1 MRLLVVGS
9 GGREHALVEALS
21 RSPQAEEIFAA
32 PGNPGM
38 ASVAELVDIP
48 VDDLISLR
56 NFARTVDIDLTIV
69 GPEAPLVGGIAEA
82 FWEAGLKIFGP
93 SRGAARIEGSKIFAK
108 KIMQHAGVPTARSEA
123 FDREAAA
130 LDYLR
135 SLPPGDGYP
144 VVVKVDGLAAGKGV
158 MIADSYEEAEDAVR
172 DVFDGAFGAA
182 GERLILEE
190 YLRGKEASVLALT
203 DGRNILPFVPA
214 QDYKRLEDGGEG
226 PNTGGMGAY
235 SPTMWMDSATYMTIL
250 EEIINPTVHQLALI
264 GAPYTGLLYAG
275 VMITDEGPK
284 ALEFNCR
291 FGSLVRDHDA
301 GVQEARVGRADEG
314 ELVYGRVYDL
324 LQDRHVG
331 RGVHPH
337 RRGVRPHTARVR
349 SLAAVFEALVV
360 LGRHVRQYVAS
371 VGESEN
377 GGLLAPQVL
386 LEYQTLPRRPKRP
399 IEHVAHGILGL
410 LIGVCDHNALA
421 RRQAVHLDDDGVA
434 VPRGKR
440 AEVGERRCF
449 PVEGLRAGGWD
460 AGVLHDLFG
469 KDLRT
474 LDARR
479 ATRGTKDLQTS
490 LPESLS
496 DPADERRLRTH
507 NGEVYVD
514 RSGEVT
520 Q

>member
-21 RSPQAEEIFAA
+21 RSQQAEEIFAA

-130 LDYLR
+130 LAYLR

-291 FGSLVRDHDA
+291 FGDPETQALLPRI
-301 GVQEARVGRADEG
+301 ET
-314 ELVYGRVYDL
+314 DL
-324 LQDRHVG
+324 LELMVACVEEDLGG
-331 RGVHPH
+331 REISWSPEK
-337 RRGVRPHTARVR
+337 
-349 SLAAVFEALVV
+349 AVCVV
-360 LGRHVRQYVAS
+360 LAS
-371 VGESEN
+371 EGYPESPTTGDEIS
-377 GGLLAPQVL
+377 GL
-386 LEYQTLPRRPKRP
+386 E
-399 IEHVAHGILGL
+399 
-410 LIGVCDHNALA
+410 
-421 RRQAVHLDDDGVA
+421 
-434 VPRGKR
+434 
-440 AEVGERRCF
+440 
-449 PVEGLRAGGWD
+449 
-460 AGVLHDLFG
+460 DLFG
-469 KDLRT
+469 LPGVR
-474 LDARR
+474 LYHA
-479 ATRGTKDLQTS
+479 ATRLEESRLYTAGGRVLNVVGTGDSIIEARARAYAAVELIDFPGKQYRTDIALEALELEDL
-490 LPESLS
+490 
-496 DPADERRLRTH
+496 
-507 NGEVYVD
+507 
-514 RSGEVT
+514 
-520 Q
+520 

>member
-21 RSPQAEEIFAA
+21 RSQQAEEIFAA

-108 KIMQHAGVPTARSEA
+108 KIMQHAGVPTARAEA

-130 LDYLR
+130 LAYLR

-291 FGSLVRDHDA
+291 FGDPETQALLPRI
-301 GVQEARVGRADEG
+301 ET
-314 ELVYGRVYDL
+314 DL
-324 LQDRHVG
+324 LELMVACVEEDLGG
-331 RGVHPH
+331 REISWSPEK
-337 RRGVRPHTARVR
+337 
-349 SLAAVFEALVV
+349 AVCVV
-360 LGRHVRQYVAS
+360 LAS
-371 VGESEN
+371 EGYPESPTTGDEIS
-377 GGLLAPQVL
+377 GL
-386 LEYQTLPRRPKRP
+386 E
-399 IEHVAHGILGL
+399 
-410 LIGVCDHNALA
+410 
-421 RRQAVHLDDDGVA
+421 
-434 VPRGKR
+434 
-440 AEVGERRCF
+440 
-449 PVEGLRAGGWD
+449 
-460 AGVLHDLFG
+460 DLFG
-469 KDLRT
+469 LPGVRVYH
-474 LDARR
+474 A
-479 ATRGTKDLQTS
+479 ATRLEESRLYTAGGRVLNVVGTGDSIIEARARAYAAVELIDFPGKQY
-490 LPESLS
+490 
-496 DPADERRLRTH
+496 RTDIAL
-507 NGEVYVD
+507 EAL
-514 RSGEVT
+514 ELEEL
-520 Q
+520 

>member
-21 RSPQAEEIFAA
+21 RSQQAEEIFAA

-108 KIMQHAGVPTARSEA
+108 KIMQHAGVPTARAEA

-130 LDYLR
+130 LAYLR

-291 FGSLVRDHDA
+291 FGDPETQALLPRI
-301 GVQEARVGRADEG
+301 ET
-314 ELVYGRVYDL
+314 DL
-324 LQDRHVG
+324 LELMVACVEEDLGG
-331 RGVHPH
+331 REISWSPEK
-337 RRGVRPHTARVR
+337 
-349 SLAAVFEALVV
+349 AVCVV
-360 LGRHVRQYVAS
+360 LAS
-371 VGESEN
+371 EGYPESPTTGDEIS
-377 GGLLAPQVL
+377 GL
-386 LEYQTLPRRPKRP
+386 E
-399 IEHVAHGILGL
+399 
-410 LIGVCDHNALA
+410 
-421 RRQAVHLDDDGVA
+421 
-434 VPRGKR
+434 
-440 AEVGERRCF
+440 
-449 PVEGLRAGGWD
+449 
-460 AGVLHDLFG
+460 DLFG
-469 KDLRT
+469 LPGVR
-474 LDARR
+474 LYHA
-479 ATRGTKDLQTS
+479 ATRLEESRLYTAGGRVLNVVGTGDSIIEARARAYAAVELIDFPGKQYRTDIALEALELEDL
-490 LPESLS
+490 
-496 DPADERRLRTH
+496 
-507 NGEVYVD
+507 
-514 RSGEVT
+514 
-520 Q
+520 